1 MDKNEFKTKYD
12 EIKQLIK
19 EGRTDEALD
28 IVESTN
34 WRKVHNVN
42 ALVKASEVCEEAG
55 RLEEARELLYMAHD
69 RSPIGRMIIYHL
81 AILCVKLGDLDEA
94 KEFYDEFVEIAPHD
108 SLKCR

>member
-42 ALVKASEVCEEAG
+42 ALVKASEGWTPPPAWPVCWI
-55 RLEEARELLYMAHD
+55 RD
-69 RSPIGRMIIYHL
+69 
-81 AILCVKLGDLDEA
+81 
-94 KEFYDEFVEIAPHD
+94 
-108 SLKCR
+108 

>member
-19 EGRTDEALD
+19 VGRTDEALD

-69 RSPIGRMIIYHL
+69 RSPIGIKTSNYRKWKAIFPFYYH
-81 AILCVKLGDLDEA
+81 
-94 KEFYDEFVEIAPHD
+94 
-108 SLKCR
+108 S

>member
-94 KEFYDEFVEIAPHD
+94 N
-108 SLKCR
+108 

>member
-55 RLEEARELLYMAHD
+55 RLEEARELLYMARPLSD
-69 RSPIGRMIIYHL
+69 RQDDHLSSGDSVCEVGRS
-81 AILCVKLGDLDEA
+81 G
-94 KEFYDEFVEIAPHD
+94 
-108 SLKCR
+108 

>member
-94 KEFYDEFVEIAPHD
+94 KEFYDEFV
-108 SLKCR
+108 